1 MTNKNILKNIPSIV
15 KTGNY
20 TDTKIVSV
28 LSAHGYNYILQ
39 KVFPLHE
46 IKLKHFINEVAITE
60 RYQHI
65 FPVISSLDS
74 IKYAIIK
81 GAILSNR
88 IYKLPFV
95 RESGDVNIL
104 VERTIPSVYK
114 ENGQKA

>member
-95 RESGDVNIL
+95 RESGDVKF
-104 VERTIPSVYK
+104 YK
-114 ENGQKA
+114 NDAMA